1 MTEPRPSRILCLG
14 GAAVDRTY
22 RTRSPA
28 RLGTS
33 NPAVATLSFGGVARN
48 VAESLARLGS
58 DVALVSRV
66 GDDPGGAALLETL
79 HAAGADVSGLERIAG
94 AASAEYVAVLDADGS
109 LVVGLAAMDLLGG
122 LDAAFVARAAE
133 RLADAALV
141 FAEANCAADAVADL
155 VRRAR
160 AAPWRLALDAVSVA
174 KSARLPGDLTGVAY
188 LFCARDEAEAL
199 VGAPEEPEALARAL
213 VTRGAGAAIVTLG
226 PDGLVVADAD
236 GARRL
241 PGAPAPVVD
250 VTGAGDA
257 LIAGTLHAL
266 CSGEPLDSA
275 LSAGQALARLA
286 ISVQGAVRAD
296 LTPAL
301 LAAARGRTR
310 IA

>member
-22 RTRSPA
+22 RTRAPA

-33 NPAVATLSFGGVARN
+33 NPAAATLSFGGVARN

-66 GDDPGGAALLETL
+66 GDDPGGVALLEAL
-79 HAAGADVSGLERIAG
+79 GAAGADVSGVERVAG
-94 AASAEYVAVLDADGS
+94 AASAEYVAVLDADGG
-109 LVVGLAAMDLLGG
+109 LLVGLAAMDLLGG

-133 RLADAALV
+133 SLAGADLV
-141 FAEANCAADAVADL
+141 FAEANCGADALAEL
-155 VRRAR
+155 VGRAR

-174 KSARLPGDLTGVAY
+174 KSARLPGDLTGVAT

-199 VGAPEEPEALARAL
+199 VGAPEAPEALARAL
-213 VTRGAGAAIVTLG
+213 VTRGAAAAIVTLG
-226 PDGLVVADAD
+226 PDGLVVADAG

-266 CSGEPLDSA
+266 SEGEPLDAA

>member
-1 MTEPRPSRILCLG
+1 MTDPRPARILCLG

-22 RTRSPA
+22 RTRAPA

-33 NPAVATLSFGGVARN
+33 NPAAAALSFGGVARN

-58 DVALVSRV
+58 GVALVSRV
-66 GDDPGGAALLETL
+66 GDDAGGTALLDRLRE
-79 HAAGADVSGLERIAG
+79 AGVDVSAVERVAG
-94 AASAEYVAVLDADGS
+94 AASAEYVAVLDVDGG
-109 LVVGLAAMDLLGG
+109 LLVGLAAMDLLAG
-122 LDAAFVARAAE
+122 LDADFVARAAE
-133 RLADAALV
+133 RLATAEIV
-141 FAEANCAADAVADL
+141 FAEANCAADALADL

-174 KSARLPGDLTGVAY
+174 KSARLPGDLTGVSL

-199 VGAPEEPEALARAL
+199 VGAPEEPETLARAL
-213 VTRGAGAAIVTLG
+213 VTRGAAAAIVTLG
-226 PDGLVVADAD
+226 PDGLVLADAD

-266 CSGEPLDSA
+266 ACGEPLEGA

-296 LTPAL
+296 LSPAL

-310 IA
+310 KA